1 MEWQLRIYTLRAGEF
16 DEWTEEWSTHV
27 APLRRRFGFR
37 ILGPWVDRE
46 RRTFV
51 WLLGYAGEDGFAAA
65 DERYYASEERHSIQ
79 PDPAR
84 HIETADQRPLRDLA
98 E

>member
-1 MEWQLRIYTLRAGEF
+1 MEWELRIYTIHEGEF
-16 DEWTEEWSTHV
+16 DEWTEEWSAHI
-27 APLRRRFGFR
+27 APLRRRLGFR

-51 WLLGYAGEDGFAAA
+51 WLLGWEGGDGFAAA
-65 DERYYASEERHSIQ
+65 DERYYASEERHAIQ

-84 HIETADQRPLRDLA
+84 HIETANQRPLRDLA
-98 E
+98 D